1 MINCASLFMWLW
13 LGGAGIAFAVV
24 PLAQAIPRFLCYP
37 GVEQISFIPQGF
49 SPRVTFLAQVHL
61 NTVTVLG
68 QQSYLI
74 NCRHLLIFSI
84 RRFFLGPK
92 IVTVAWTPN
101 LSNQPKMIMIKWS
114 ETLFLLVR
122 LIFYILKDIR
132 WQNCLKQ
139 LELGLTRAL
148 AENITVW
155 LHICRDEF

>member
-1 MINCASLFMWLW
+1 MHLCSCGFDLEVLVLPLQWSHWPRPSLDSFVTPELSRLVSFHRAFPLELLFLPRSTWIQLQCWDSKVIWLIV
-13 LGGAGIAFAVV
+13 GM
-24 PLAQAIPRFLCYP
+24 C
-37 GVEQISFIPQGF
+37 
-49 SPRVTFLAQVHL
+49 
-61 NTVTVLG
+61 
-68 QQSYLI
+68 
-74 NCRHLLIFSI
+74 HLLIFSI